1 MKIGIF
7 GGTFDPP
14 HIGHLILA
22 EFVREQVELDC
33 VWLAPTLDPPHKL
46 EREKTPASQRYE
58 MVKLACDDDPFILP
72 SDIDLVHNRKPSYTI
87 DLLDEI
93 SQENPHDEF
102 ILIIGADSVIEFTTW
117 HRWRE
122 ILSKYRVVAVRRPY
136 ADIADAHPD
145 VIDSVEILE
154 SPLLELS
161 SSDIRRRI
169 REGHSVRYMMTKKA
183 FDFIMKNNLY
193 VKT

>member
-22 EFVREQVELDC
+22 EFVREQEELDC
-33 VWLAPTLDPPHKL
+33 VWLTPTLDPPHKL
-46 EREKTPASQRYE
+46 EKEKTPVSQRYE
-58 MVKLACDDDPFILP
+58 MVKLACNDGPFILP

-93 SQENPHDEF
+93 SQKNPSDEF

-136 ADIADAHPD
+136 ADISDAHRD
-145 VIDSVEILE
+145 VVDSVEILE

-169 REGHSVRYMMTKKA
+169 SEGRSVRFMVPKKA
-183 FDFIMKNNLY
+183 LDFIMRNNLY
-193 VKT
+193 AKT